1 MKDTIF
7 LLIMFSLLASSRTS
21 SGTNI
26 KGNDDVLN
34 QLMTR
39 LDKLTKQVEH
49 LSKKGNVEERLEN
62 LEKIA
67 KVKLLRSC
75 HELEQHGVTK
85 NGKLASSEKISILHK
100 LHSKN
105 CVTIGKY
112 LIDPDGL
119 GIGELPIKVRCIFG
133 EGNGAI
139 TEIDHQDGKIIA
151 ANHCSGK
158 QCFSKNITYSVSKI
172 QMLALKSIST
182 TCTQALSYGCYL
194 APLSL
199 HEENLG
205 GWLDVNGEYIHTNMY
220 KIIAHH

>member
-62 LEKIA
+62 LEEIA

-199 HEENLG
+199 HEQNLG
-205 GWLDVNGEYIHTNMY
+205 GWLDVNGNYIYTTLLQ
-220 KIIAHH
+220 IPAHH

>member
-7 LLIMFSLLASSRTS
+7 LLIMFSLIASSRTS

-39 LDKLTKQVEH
+39 LDKLTEQVEH

-85 NGKLASSEKISILHK
+85 NGKLASSEKISIL
-100 LHSKN
+100 
-105 CVTIGKY
+105 
-112 LIDPDGL
+112 
-119 GIGELPIKVRCIFG
+119 R
-133 EGNGAI
+133 
-139 TEIDHQDGKIIA
+139 
-151 ANHCSGK
+151 
-158 QCFSKNITYSVSKI
+158 
-172 QMLALKSIST
+172 
-182 TCTQALSYGCYL
+182 
-194 APLSL
+194 
-199 HEENLG
+199 
-205 GWLDVNGEYIHTNMY
+205 
-220 KIIAHH
+220 